1 VLCRFKAAS
10 VIAFQLSAAADAKS
24 PSPGDAHL
32 LSRAKDRRSGGR
44 VVAVGGGIAVRAWYA
59 WAPGM
64 DAQREWLE
72 WTCAESAT
80 GGLRDVAQPPAL
92 PMMLRR
98 RATPLGQKILMA
110 ALALGETARTGR
122 YILAT
127 RHGEF
132 SRQLGILDALA
143 SAELPSPADFAMSVH
158 HALAGLLSIHTGNTQ
173 GHTAISAGA
182 DTFGMA
188 LLEAAACLQEAPS
201 APVVLLYG
209 DERLPP
215 PFDVYDEADTA
226 EPVVAAFALASPL
239 PGEMR
244 IVTEITSTRAG
255 GGGTGCMARDFLRF
269 LLSQAGE
276 ACSTSERITW
286 SWRRAA

>member
-1 VLCRFKAAS
+1 
-10 VIAFQLSAAADAKS
+10 
-24 PSPGDAHL
+24 
-32 LSRAKDRRSGGR
+32 
-44 VVAVGGGIAVRAWYA
+44 
-59 WAPGM
+59 M

-72 WTCAESAT
+72 WAGAASVAS
-80 GGLRDVAQPPAL
+80 GLRDVAHPPSL

-98 RATPLGQKILMA
+98 RATLLGQKILMA
-110 ALALGETARTGR
+110 AMALDEAARMGR

-132 SRQLGILDALA
+132 SRQVGILDALA
-143 SAELPSPADFAMSVH
+143 SAELPSPADFTMSVH

-188 LLEAAACLQEAPS
+188 LLEAVACLHDAPG
-201 APVVLLYG
+201 APVLMLYG
-209 DERLPP
+209 DEKLSP
-215 PFDVYDEADTA
+215 PFDVYDETDTA
-226 EPVVAAFALASPL
+226 EPLVAAFALANPR
-239 PGEMR
+239 PGEER
-244 IVTEITSTRAG
+244 IVTEITSKRAG
-255 GGGTGCMARDFLRF
+255 GGGTRCVARDFLRF

-276 ACSTSERITW
+276 ARSSSERITW

>member
-1 VLCRFKAAS
+1 M
-10 VIAFQLSAAADAKS
+10 
-24 PSPGDAHL
+24 
-32 LSRAKDRRSGGR
+32 
-44 VVAVGGGIAVRAWYA
+44 VAVGNGVAVRAWYA

-64 DAQREWLE
+64 DTQRAWLE
-72 WTCAESAT
+72 WAGSGCATT
-80 GGLRDVAQPPAL
+80 GPCDIVRPPAL

-110 ALALGETARTGR
+110 ALALGETAQTSR
-122 YILAT
+122 YILAS

-143 SAELPSPADFAMSVH
+143 SAELPSPADFTMSVH

-173 GHTAISAGA
+173 GHTAIAAGA

-188 LLEAAACLQEAPS
+188 LLEAVACLQEAPG
-201 APVVLLYG
+201 APVLLIYG
-209 DERLPP
+209 DELLPP
-215 PFDVYDEADTA
+215 PYDVFAEADTA
-226 EPVVAAFALASPL
+226 EPLVAAFALASPS
-239 PGEMR
+239 PRETR
-244 IVTEITSTRAG
+244 IVTEITNDSAA

-269 LLSQAGE
+269 LLSE
-276 ACSTSERITW
+276 AVEARSTSERITW

>member
-1 VLCRFKAAS
+1 
-10 VIAFQLSAAADAKS
+10 
-24 PSPGDAHL
+24 
-32 LSRAKDRRSGGR
+32 
-44 VVAVGGGIAVRAWYA
+44 VVAGGKGVAVRAWYA

-64 DAQREWLE
+64 DTQRAWLE
-72 WTCAESAT
+72 WAGAGCATT
-80 GGLRDVAQPPAL
+80 GLCGIVRPPAL

-110 ALALGETARTGR
+110 ALALGETAQTSR
-122 YILAT
+122 YILAS

-143 SAELPSPADFAMSVH
+143 SAELPSPADFTMSVH

-173 GHTAISAGA
+173 AHTAIAAGA

-188 LLEAAACLQEAPS
+188 LLEAVACLQEAPGAS
-201 APVVLLYG
+201 VLLIYG
-209 DERLPP
+209 DELLPP
-215 PFDVYDEADTA
+215 PYDDYGEADTN
-226 EPVVAAFALASPL
+226 EPLVAAFALASPS
-239 PGEMR
+239 PSETR
-244 IVTEITSTRAG
+244 IVTEITNDSGA

-269 LLSQAGE
+269 LLSE
-276 ACSTSERITW
+276 AVEARSTSERITW